1 MSIFEKHKLIVFSFL
16 MSVLVIL
23 VHSVNNE
30 SFFESF
36 IVQNI
41 CQYAIPSFFIMSG
54 FLFFRTASNIKV
66 VFDKILKRAYTL
78 LIPYLMWNV
87 IYYLMNV
94 IFKKEVYFSMN
105 NLVNSAFHYTYNPV
119 FWYMYQLLILI
130 CISPVI
136 YYLLKNVYVK
146 YIFLIIFILII
157 AFGIDIKIVNE
168 DAILYYYIGA
178 LISVLYNDKKIE
190 LIDKSKFKSTLLIF
204 AVTVILFS
212 VLKYSFKLFPNIY
225 NVLILSVVL
234 NRIAG
239 VFLLFYFIDY
249 FYDYT
254 YVDDCM
260 KINFFI
266 YCTHYMVARVMIHIS
281 ELIQKYI
288 NFLYLDLIIQII
300 LFLMTPYV
308 AIRFAMFLYEILN
321 KYCPKYY
328 KLLTGDR

>member
-1 MSIFEKHKLIVFSFL
+1 MIFERLK
-16 MSVLVIL
+16 IL
-23 VHSVNNE
+23 NK
-30 SFFESF
+30 
-36 IVQNI
+36 
-41 CQYAIPSFFIMSG
+41 
-54 FLFFRTASNIKV
+54 IKV
-66 VFDKILKRAYTL
+66 SNKGL
-78 LIPYLMWNV
+78 
-87 IYYLMNV
+87 
-94 IFKKEVYFSMN
+94 
-105 NLVNSAFHYTYNPV
+105 NS
-119 FWYMYQLLILI
+119 I
-130 CISPVI
+130 CISDNE
-136 YYLLKNVYVK
+136 YLFVGCEN
-146 YIFLIIFILII
+146 
-157 AFGIDIKIVNE
+157 
-168 DAILYYYIGA
+168 
-178 LISVLYNDKKIE
+178 KKIE

-249 FYDYT
+249 FYDYK
-254 YVDDCM
+254 YVDD
-260 KINFFI
+260 FFI